1 MAYTPI
7 GFLNGD
13 YLEADDLNHIESGL
27 TNHDTD
33 ISGCVKKSGNETIG
47 GVKTFS
53 SQPIIP
59 NGTTAT
65 AAVNKGQLD
74 SKMNLAGGSGN
85 PFTAMPYVGTAPIV
99 ESGSNANG
107 YFVKYAD
114 GTMICTKKAV
124 LASVG
129 VVNAYGAIF
138 YSVGQSLGSWAANFY
153 TPPVAQISIFE
164 TPNLYWYA
172 VTVQATTTTAPT
184 IVIIAAGSSTASVD
198 VDVLAVGRWKA

>member
-13 YLEADDLNHIESGL
+13 YLEADDLNHIEAGL
-27 TNHDTD
+27 TGHDTD
-33 ISGCVKKSGNETIG
+33 LAATVHKSGAETIYG
-47 GVKTFS
+47 EKTFMS
-53 SQPIIP
+53 PVSVPV
-59 NGTTAT
+59 AT
-65 AAVNKGQLD
+65 GVNHAVTKAQHD
-74 SKMNLAGGSGN
+74 TKMNIAGGSGN

-153 TPPVAQISIFE
+153 TPPVAQMSIFE